1 MAENVNKVVYN
12 GKVLIDLT
20 ADTVTADKL
29 LKSFTAHD
37 KAGDHW
43 YCGNPYQG
51 QPVGKRQRLCFC
63 CRAGGGSGRK
73 AG

>member
-37 KAGDHW
+37 KAGEVITGTCTYD
-43 YCGNPYQG
+43 
-51 QPVGKRQRLCFC
+51 
-63 CRAGGGSGRK
+63 SDT
-73 AG
+73 